1 MQTVICQSWIFCVG
15 QNNTIYY
22 LQFDNINMKW
32 KYIWISKRIRK
43 IYITSHL
50 FNTLTFISNI
60 ILQIKFVLFSQYQDQ
75 KCFCIMIEH
84 IDFLPPIN
92 NKTFALTW
100 HQLVNQSEVCS
111 HRQTGGSEKGENYC
125 LMAMTFITRSRLVI
139 IFFVLTFFY
148 FEL

>member
-1 MQTVICQSWIFCVG
+1 
-15 QNNTIYY
+15 
-22 LQFDNINMKW
+22 MKW

-43 IYITSHL
+43 IYITQNITSHL

-84 IDFLPPIN
+84 IDVLPPIN

-111 HRQTGGSEKGENYC
+111 QRQSGGSENGEKSLFDGHDFHYSKSVGNHFFC
-125 LMAMTFITRSRLVI
+125 IDLFLLRIITWCDKRHKSKYFCRL
-139 IFFVLTFFY
+139 
-148 FEL
+148 

>member
-43 IYITSHL
+43 IYI
-50 FNTLTFISNI
+50 SNI

-84 IDFLPPIN
+84 IDVLPPIN

-111 HRQTGGSEKGENYC
+111 QRQTGVSEKGEKLLFDGHDFHYSKSVGNHFFCIDLFFTSNYN
-125 LMAMTFITRSRLVI
+125 LVW
-139 IFFVLTFFY
+139 
-148 FEL
+148 